1 MQKRCANEQ
10 RKWRPVASS
19 GAFMRPRRRA
29 RCVQPSCRPF
39 RASHGP
45 CPVKIISDCL
55 TKCDKTERRTYTPWE
70 VSHGDEEEG
79 VSAVE
84 DTGER
89 VVPGGESGD
98 DAEGTTGADAASLRH
113 TGGGL
118 EVADAE
124 QQKGEVEGEEEEEEG
139 DGGAE
144 GTHEHEEGEDEPA
157 LEENELAEA
166 CWRAQGRAHTMRKK
180 PKAFVKPLGS
190 APVAVYASTIWNP
203 PGVRV
208 IPKEI
213 QKPP

>member
-1 MQKRCANEQ
+1 MM
-10 RKWRPVASS
+10 W
-19 GAFMRPRRRA
+19 
-29 RCVQPSCRPF
+29 
-39 RASHGP
+39 
-45 CPVKIISDCL
+45 
-55 TKCDKTERRTYTPWE
+55 TEGRTYAPWK
-70 VSHGDEEEG
+70 VGHGDEEEG

-84 DTGER
+84 DTGEG
-89 VVPGGESGD
+89 VVPGGKSGD
-98 DAEGTTGADAASLRH
+98 DAESATGADAAGLGH

-124 QQKGEVEGEEEEEEG
+124 QQKGKVEGEEEEEEG

-157 LEENELAEA
+157 LEENKLAEA
-166 CWRAQGRAHTMRKK
+166 CDEEQGRAHTMRKK
-180 PKAFVKPLGS
+180 PKALVKPLGS

-208 IPKEI
+208 MAKEI